1 MVRLFEQAA
10 GAPFEVQHVPLEALI
25 AQRAQA
31 ADSVQQSFSALAIDY
46 ATGGPID
53 MQRVARSFPLLMWT
67 SMQDYAL
74 RVMAQPQQA
83 E

>member
-1 MVRLFEQAA
+1 MQLFEQAA
-10 GAPFEVQHVPLEALI
+10 GAPFEVQHVPLEAPI

-31 ADSVQQSFSALAIDY
+31 VDSVQQSFSALAIDY

-53 MQRVARSFPLLMWT
+53 MQRVADTFPLKWT
-67 SMQDYAL
+67 SVQDYAS